1 MRRPVA
7 QEGMAPTRR
16 CHVSSTPGPMYN
28 EVQPDGSWRLL
39 PEAVIGREAMAEG
52 ELIGKVT
59 HVFDR
64 IDVAVVSLSRTLSVG
79 DTVHFLG
86 RHTDFQQQITSMQV
100 EHQPVTRGEAGSE
113 VAIKAKQRVHSG
125 DSLFRISG
133 ES

>member
-1 MRRPVA
+1 MS
-7 QEGMAPTRR
+7 
-16 CHVSSTPGPMYN
+16 HYTPHQGFFN
-28 EVQPDGSWRLL
+28 TL
-39 PEAVIGREAMAEG
+39 PRATAFGCGIRREAMAEG
-52 ELIGKVT
+52 ELIGRVT

-64 IDVAVVSLSRTLSVG
+64 INVAVVSLSQTLSVG

-113 VAIKAKQRVHSG
+113 VAIRAKQRVHSG
-125 DSLFRISG
+125 DSIYRIAG